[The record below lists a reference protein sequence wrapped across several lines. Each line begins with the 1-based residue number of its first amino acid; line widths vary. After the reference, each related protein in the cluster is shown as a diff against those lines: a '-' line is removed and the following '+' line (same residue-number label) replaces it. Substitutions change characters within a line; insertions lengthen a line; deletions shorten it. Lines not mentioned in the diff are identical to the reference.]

1 MKQTLVGRAPCPG
14 PSPSLTDPTAEAS
27 ATCELECL
35 AKKKKVLNSKAPSSM
50 ALSHI
55 ATITPLKEA
64 PTAVVPRKAAPLK
77 VPRGEGVADKG
88 KRQCP
93 NPGICTISTSLELS
107 CGVSPSLPRRWRNRA
122 EAQLFCRGLLC
133 HPLAKEVYTT
143 PSEALLDNIAKNLVM
158 KLKEETGPMVVVTA
172 KARVSKMTQR
182 LEDLKSQLEEAEH

>member
-55 ATITPLKEA
+55 AMITPLKEA
-64 PTAVVPRKAAPLK
+64 PTVVVPRKAAPLK

-88 KRQCP
+88 KRQYGGVP
-93 NPGICTISTSLELS
+93 EPSGEGPLEAPWAMLTHKS
-107 CGVSPSLPRRWRNRA
+107 QVWADRA

-158 KLKEETGPMVVVTA
+158 
-172 KARVSKMTQR
+172 VSHF
-182 LEDLKSQLEEAEH
+182 LPFFSHFSQGSY